1 VIEFQLPWLQLA
13 ILVPALGAAWVA
25 RSPTSDSTHR
35 RAVWVS
41 GVTLLLTLAG
51 GLDYARME
59 SFEVHEYRDLTRQ
72 LFCWDGLVVDALSAP
87 LLPLAAVVYWVT
99 ILATPREKAQRF
111 TFPGALLGESIALAT
126 LSCREPIIV
135 ASLLALGALLPW
147 FELRARHDLGRL
159 YLGHVAV
166 FVALL
171 AVGCALLGFTTVH
184 PSVAWVGVV
193 LLTIACLFRAGVP
206 PLHSWVVALFGRIT
220 FGSALLFVAPML
232 GAYGVMRLCVPLA
245 PDWLLQAI
253 VVLSLAGA
261 FYAAGLALVQKDA
274 RSFFASLALSQ
285 SSVVLVGLSI
295 GTPVAI
301 AGALIVWLSA
311 AISLTGLG
319 LVVRGVEA
327 RVGRFSIDR
336 FLGLYQEV
344 PTLAALFVVTGL
356 ALVGFPGTIGFV
368 GIELLIEGSVTA
380 YPVVGLVL
388 VLISVLN
395 GIAVLRAYFRAFTGT
410 KREATPLL
418 RIRRRERIAVVL
430 LTGLIIGGGL
440 FPQFGVLSRYRAA
453 VELERGVDEDGSA
466 ARSVGPV
473 E

>member
-1 VIEFQLPWLQLA
+1 MTEFHFPWLQLA
-13 ILVPALGAAWVA
+13 ILVPALGAAWVR
-25 RSPTSDSTHR
+25 RSSTLDSTHR

-41 GVTLLLTLAG
+41 GVTLLLALAEA
-51 GLDYARME
+51 LDYARME
-59 SFEVHEYRDLTRQ
+59 SFEVHAYRDLTRQ
-72 LFCWDGLVVDALSAP
+72 LFSWDGLVVDALSAP
-87 LLPLAAVVYWVT
+87 LLPLAALVYWVT

-126 LSCREPIIV
+126 LSCREPIVV
-135 ASLLALGALLPW
+135 AGLLALGALPPW
-147 FELRARHDLGRL
+147 LELRARHSAGRI
-159 YLGHVAV
+159 YLGHVGF
-166 FVALL
+166 FVAVLVVGLVFLDPENPRAVGAGVGVTLL
-171 AVGCALLGFTTVH
+171 AM
-184 PSVAWVGVV
+184 
-193 LLTIACLFRAGVP
+193 ACLFRAGVP
-206 PLHSWVVALFGRIT
+206 PFHSWVVALFGRIT

-232 GAYGVMRLCVPLA
+232 GAYGVMRLCVPFA
-245 PDWLLQAI
+245 PDWLLWTI

-261 FYAAGLALVQKDA
+261 FYAAGLALIQNDA

-285 SSVVLVGLSI
+285 SSIVLVGLAI
-295 GTPVAI
+295 GTPVGT
-301 AGALIVWLSA
+301 AGSLIVWLSA

-327 RVGRFSIDR
+327 RIGRFSMDR

-380 YPVVGLVL
+380 YPAVGLVI
-388 VLISVLN
+388 VLISALN
-395 GIAVLRAYFRAFTGT
+395 GIAVLRAYFRAFTGAH
-410 KREATPLL
+410 REATPLL
-418 RIRRRERIAVVL
+418 RIRRRERVAVLL
-430 LTGLIIGGGL
+430 LTGLIIGGGF

-453 VELERGVDEDGSA
+453 VELERRFDEDRSA
-466 ARSVGPV
+466 ARSGPHT